1 LGSPSALAS
10 SIQEQLQRAMGDP
23 SALKMLDE
31 QMGGTMQQVMDMF
44 SQLSPEVLQ
53 AQLQQ
58 VVQMLSQGDMID
70 DILAKKEEI
79 LGVLAS
85 TNMVPPEELAK
96 YRADPEYFEQKMR
109 ESFGQMESMLQDKN
123 VLEALGTGIQQTK
136 ELLSD
141 PSKMEGMMNEMLG
154 SLMGQFDSDEK
165 IEETRLQVLK
175 GDNPLLQQMMAASPE
190 LKDLASDPKKW
201 RKAIKEGSSSLLGS
215 LQDEL

>member
-1 LGSPSALAS
+1 
-10 SIQEQLQRAMGDP
+10 MGDP